1 MLHVKKSTKLP
12 ILAGA
17 LLIIAVVL
25 SACSSQGNVAQT
37 SPTAGQAA
45 NSTVQKEEASTT
57 STTREYTDSQKRKVT
72 IPVNPQRIVYVG
84 SDPGDLLA
92 LGVRPAGASL
102 SVIQSQIVYAD
113 LTKDITDVG
122 YPVNLEKVTMLKP
135 DLILH
140 DNWDEKAIDTLAK
153 IAPTVALNSEQATF
167 ERMQELGKLLGKT
180 KEADQFKTLYDEKAK
195 QMKAKLDVDIKP
207 GETATVLLVMGKNL
221 YVMGHQGASVSLYD
235 VLGFKPAPKVQTD
248 LIDKKE
254 RFAAISN
261 EVLPA
266 FIGDELFILSDQS
279 KETVAVT
286 NNLMNSEIWKTI
298 PAVQNKRVYTLD
310 SSWNFDDAITRERL
324 LEQIPDLMKQK

>member
-1 MLHVKKSTKLP
+1 MQHLKISPRLP
-12 ILAGA
+12 VLMSVM
-17 LLIIAVVL
+17 LIIAIVL
-25 SACSSQGNVAQT
+25 SACSSQENGAQT
-37 SPTAGQAA
+37 SLTAGQAT
-45 NSTVQKEEASTT
+45 NSTDQKEMASTT
-57 STTREYTDSQKRKVT
+57 PTTREYTDFQKRKVA
-72 IPVNPQRIVYVG
+72 IPVNPQKIVYVG

-113 LTKDITDVG
+113 LTKDIIDIG
-122 YPVNLEKVTMLKP
+122 SPVNLEKLTMLKP
-135 DLILH
+135 DLILF
-140 DNWDEKAIDTLAK
+140 DNWDVKTIDTLAK
-153 IAPTVALNSEQATF
+153 IASTVVLNSELATF

-180 KEADQFKTLYDEKAK
+180 KEADRFKTLYDEKAK

-207 GETATVLLVMGKNL
+207 GETATVLLVMGDNL
-221 YVMGHQGASVSLYD
+221 YVMGHQGISVSLYD
-235 VLGFKPAPKVQTD
+235 MLGFIPAHKVQTD

-254 RFAAISN
+254 RFATISS
-261 EVLPA
+261 EVLPS

-279 KETVAVT
+279 EETIAT
-286 NNLMNSEIWKTI
+286 TRNLMNSEVWKTI